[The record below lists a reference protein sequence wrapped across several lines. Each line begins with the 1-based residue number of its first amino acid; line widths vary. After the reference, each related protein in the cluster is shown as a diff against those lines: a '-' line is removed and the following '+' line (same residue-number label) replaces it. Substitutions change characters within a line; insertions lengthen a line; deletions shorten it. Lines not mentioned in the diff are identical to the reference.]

1 MKRLQ
6 IMLTIIFLLILC
18 AGCTTKAVSEQKQ
31 AILDSEE
38 EAASVEVETDSKNLT
53 ETAQEK
59 EKPSYIIPQ
68 ANVEQYYA
76 LEDFLVYWADEV
88 MFVPQSDDYIIT
100 ERYWQGSEDYTA
112 TQLIDGEE
120 KPVTKDIIF
129 HITRIFE
136 FDESGK
142 LIAQREKY
150 TFQTDWGVPNNVYY
164 QDMIHRSDYTN
175 VKLVEQAIYADV
187 ASDYLEKTKTKQD
200 FVNEFAAEDRKYYMS
215 QPIEAEQ

>member
-1 MKRLQ
+1 M
-6 IMLTIIFLLILC
+6 I
-18 AGCTTKAVSEQKQ
+18 
-31 AILDSEE
+31 
-38 EAASVEVETDSKNLT
+38 KN
-53 ETAQEK
+53 
-59 EKPSYIIPQ
+59 
-68 ANVEQYYA
+68 
-76 LEDFLVYWADEV
+76 V

-142 LIAQREKY
+142 LIVQREKY
-150 TFQTDWGVPNNVYY
+150 TFQTDWGVPKNVYY